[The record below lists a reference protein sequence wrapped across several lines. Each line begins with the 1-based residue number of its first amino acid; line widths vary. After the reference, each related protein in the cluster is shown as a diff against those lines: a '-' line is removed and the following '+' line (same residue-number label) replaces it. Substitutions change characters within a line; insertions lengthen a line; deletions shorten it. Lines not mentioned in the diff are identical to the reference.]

1 MKKYLQLALGIITS
15 IGGFLEIGSVTT
27 AAQAGAS
34 FGYQLL
40 WPIALGTVCIIFLVE
55 MSGRLSAVSK
65 HTVVAAM
72 RDRFGFRFYSIV
84 LVLMV
89 GVTFLVLCAEIG
101 GIALTLQM
109 STGLGFPWW
118 AIPVVLIVFLLL
130 WRGTFSVIE
139 NGTSLLG
146 LMTVAFAVG
155 AWKLHPDWSS
165 VASGL
170 IPTRPTDHAAKYW
183 FIAVSILGA
192 SISPYMVYFYSAGAI
207 EDEWDETYLG
217 VNRII
222 AAMGMI
228 FGGVLSAGVL
238 IIATLVLK
246 PRGIDVDSFQQ
257 VGLMMT
263 IPLPNWGFEL
273 FIGGMA
279 IACLGAALEI
289 TLSISYLFAQGLGW
303 NWSENAAPDTEARF
317 CSVYTI
323 MLPLAAIPLLF
334 GIDPVKITI
343 LSMAL
348 TAAVLPAAIVPFLV
362 LMNDKQFLG
371 DHTNGIISNSAVVII
386 MVLSFVL
393 AVVSIPLQ
401 YFGS

>member
-1 MKKYLQLALGIITS
+1 MKKILQVALGIVTS

-34 FGYQLL
+34 FGYQLI
-40 WPIALGTVCIIFLVE
+40 WPIALGTLCLIFLVE

-65 HTVVAAM
+65 HTVIAAM
-72 RDRFGFRFYSIV
+72 RDRFGFRFYLLV

-89 GVTFLVLCAEIG
+89 FVSFLVLCAEMG
-101 GIALTLQM
+101 GIALCLQM

-118 AIPVVLIVFLLL
+118 AIPVALVLWLLL

-139 NGTSLLG
+139 NGSSLLG

-155 AWKLHPDWSS
+155 AWKLHPDWSA

-170 IPTRPTDHAAKYW
+170 IPTRPNEHAAKYW

-192 SISPYMVYFYSAGAI
+192 SISPYMMYFYSSGAI
-207 EDEWDETYLG
+207 EDEWDESYIPI
-217 VNRII
+217 NRVI
-222 AAMGMI
+222 AAFGMM
-228 FGGVLSAGVL
+228 FGGLLSIAVL
-238 IIATLVLK
+238 IVATLVLK
-246 PRGIDVDSFQQ
+246 PKGIDVDSFQQ
-257 VGLMMT
+257 VALMMT

-273 FIGGMA
+273 FVGGMA
-279 IACLGAALEI
+279 VACLGAALEI
-289 TLSISYLFAQGLGW
+289 TLAISYLFAQGLGW
-303 NWSENAAPDTEARF
+303 NWSENAAPDSEARF
-317 CSVYTI
+317 CTVYTLLI
-323 MLPLAAIPLLF
+323 PLAAIPLLL
-334 GIDPVKITI
+334 GIEPVKITI

-348 TAAVLPAAIVPFLV
+348 TAAVLPAAIIPFLV
-362 LMNDKQFLG
+362 LMNDKELLA
-371 DHTNGIISNSAVVII
+371 DHTNGFISNTVVVVV
-386 MVLSFVL
+386 MLMSFAL

>member
-1 MKKYLQLALGIITS
+1 MRKYFQLALGIVTS

-27 AAQAGAS
+27 AAQAGSS

-40 WPIALGTVCIIFLVE
+40 WPIALGTLCIIFLVE
-55 MSGRLSAVSK
+55 MSGRLSAVSR
-65 HTVVAAM
+65 HSVVAAM

-118 AIPVVLIVFLLL
+118 AIPVVLIVWLLL

-139 NGTSLLG
+139 NGSSLLG

-170 IPTRPTDHAAKYW
+170 IPSRPSDHAAKYW
-183 FIAVSILGA
+183 FIVVSILGA
-192 SISPYMVYFYSAGAI
+192 SISPYMMYFYSAGAI

-217 VNRII
+217 VNRVI
-222 AAMGMI
+222 AAGGML
-228 FGGVLSAGVL
+228 FGGLLSAGVL

-246 PRGIDVDSFQQ
+246 PKGIDVDSFQQ

-263 IPLPNWGFEL
+263 VPLPNWGFEL
-273 FIGGMA
+273 FVGGMA

-289 TLSISYLFAQGLGW
+289 TLAISYLFSQGLGW
-303 NWSENAAPDTEARF
+303 NWSENAAPDREARF
-317 CSVYTI
+317 CMVYTV

-343 LSMAL
+343 MSMAL

-371 DHTNGIISNSAVVII
+371 EHTNGYISNTVVVLI
-386 MVLSFVL
+386 MLLSFVL